1 MKLISFLLL
10 FNVICLFSQTIILP
24 TNTAWKY
31 LDDGSDQGSNWKTSS
46 YNDASWQSGLA
57 ELGYGDNPITTLAG
71 QKITYYFRNNFTI
84 STPNQYYDYT
94 INLRRDDGAI
104 IYING
109 VEIYRDNIN
118 PGIVNYLTP
127 AIENCSDDG
136 NAIQQVT
143 IPNTFFNQG
152 VNNISVEIHNVN
164 TTSSDITFEL
174 ELIGNTSPSTPQIT
188 RGAFM
193 TLSSNN
199 SITLNWTTNIPSS
212 SEVKIGGEPG
222 NLYSVASIN
231 DLVNNHSITL
241 TGLQS
246 NTKYFYS
253 IGKIGTTLQSSGNS
267 FFYTAPN
274 PDSTNKLR
282 FIVTGDMGDGSA
294 NQIQVRDAF
303 SNYTNNSIVNGWIWL
318 GDNAYNN
325 GTELEYQNYIFNIYS
340 NQLRYLPL
348 FPALGNHD
356 YANVGYLSSVALGTN
371 FPYFSIFNLQ
381 TNTGNEKYYSFNY
394 ANIHFITLDSYGAL
408 NAPGSPMYNWLSE
421 DLQSNSQRWTI
432 VNFHHPPYTKGTHN
446 SDTEIEDIDIRQ
458 NIVPLL
464 EQYGVDLVMC
474 GHSHTYERSKFIK
487 GHQGLSDS
495 FNDSLFPNGNVVQA
509 GNGAYYKYSNND
521 NGTIYVVCGSSGR
534 ISSTTSNGYP
544 HKAMLTS
551 FSNLGGSLILDIEKD
566 SLNCKFLTAAG
577 TIRDEFDIVKKVR
590 GATSVNQ
597 NIGTNSKEEQTKS
610 SNVKVNYNA
619 IDKTLNF
626 KIQELK
632 ENKSLNNSKIII
644 ELFNIQGEELLKYN
658 SLLNSTG
665 ETIISIQKNSLPNQ
679 TGIYFIKA
687 LINNRVIFRDKIL
700 LN

>member
-1 MKLISFLLL
+1 
-10 FNVICLFSQTIILP
+10 
-24 TNTAWKY
+24 
-31 LDDGSDQGSNWKTSS
+31 
-46 YNDASWQSGLA
+46 
-57 ELGYGDNPITTLAG
+57 
-71 QKITYYFRNNFTI
+71 
-84 STPNQYYDYT
+84 
-94 INLRRDDGAI
+94 
-104 IYING
+104 
-109 VEIYRDNIN
+109 
-118 PGIVNYLTP
+118 
-127 AIENCSDDG
+127 
-136 NAIQQVT
+136 
-143 IPNTFFNQG
+143 
-152 VNNISVEIHNVN
+152 
-164 TTSSDITFEL
+164 
-174 ELIGNTSPSTPQIT
+174 
-188 RGAFM
+188 
-193 TLSSNN
+193 
-199 SITLNWTTNIPSS
+199 
-212 SEVKIGGEPG
+212 
-222 NLYSVASIN
+222 
-231 DLVNNHSITL
+231 
-241 TGLQS
+241 
-246 NTKYFYS
+246 
-253 IGKIGTTLQSSGNS
+253 
-267 FFYTAPN
+267 
-274 PDSTNKLR
+274 
-282 FIVTGDMGDGSA
+282 
-294 NQIQVRDAF
+294 
-303 SNYTNNSIVNGWIWL
+303 
-318 GDNAYNN
+318 
-325 GTELEYQNYIFNIYS
+325 
-340 NQLRYLPL
+340 
-348 FPALGNHD
+348 
-356 YANVGYLSSVALGTN
+356 
-371 FPYFSIFNLQ
+371 
-381 TNTGNEKYYSFNY
+381 
-394 ANIHFITLDSYGAL
+394 
-408 NAPGSPMYNWLSE
+408 MYNWLSE

-509 GNGAYYKYSNND
+509 GNGAYYKYLNND

>member
-267 FFYTAPN
+267 FFIQP
-274 PDSTNKLR
+274 
-282 FIVTGDMGDGSA
+282 
-294 NQIQVRDAF
+294 QILIQQ
-303 SNYTNNSIVNGWIWL
+303 I
-318 GDNAYNN
+318 
-325 GTELEYQNYIFNIYS
+325 
-340 NQLRYLPL
+340 
-348 FPALGNHD
+348 
-356 YANVGYLSSVALGTN
+356 N
-371 FPYFSIFNLQ
+371 F
-381 TNTGNEKYYSFNY
+381 
-394 ANIHFITLDSYGAL
+394 
-408 NAPGSPMYNWLSE
+408 
-421 DLQSNSQRWTI
+421 DL
-432 VNFHHPPYTKGTHN
+432 
-446 SDTEIEDIDIRQ
+446 
-458 NIVPLL
+458 L
-464 EQYGVDLVMC
+464 
-474 GHSHTYERSKFIK
+474 
-487 GHQGLSDS
+487 
-495 FNDSLFPNGNVVQA
+495 
-509 GNGAYYKYSNND
+509 
-521 NGTIYVVCGSSGR
+521 
-534 ISSTTSNGYP
+534 
-544 HKAMLTS
+544 
-551 FSNLGGSLILDIEKD
+551 
-566 SLNCKFLTAAG
+566 
-577 TIRDEFDIVKKVR
+577 
-590 GATSVNQ
+590 
-597 NIGTNSKEEQTKS
+597 
-610 SNVKVNYNA
+610 
-619 IDKTLNF
+619 
-626 KIQELK
+626 
-632 ENKSLNNSKIII
+632 
-644 ELFNIQGEELLKYN
+644 
-658 SLLNSTG
+658 
-665 ETIISIQKNSLPNQ
+665 
-679 TGIYFIKA
+679 
-687 LINNRVIFRDKIL
+687 
-700 LN
+700 